1 MLNKTLK
8 SNSKN
13 ITGIIQVGANIGQE
27 IPILTK
33 HAINIYLFEPL
44 TEAFN
49 MLKENISKY
58 KNIKI
63 FKFALGEKDEMKK
76 INISNTNF
84 SASSS
89 FLKPSL
95 HLEYFPEIEFDSYE
109 EVQIKRFDSIDS
121 KFVANFL
128 ILDVQGF
135 ELNVI
140 KGFGEN
146 IKNIDF
152 IYTEVSIEE
161 LYENSVL
168 IQELDKELNKL
179 GFIRTNTKLASNKPQ
194 GDAVYKKSRFF
205 SNNQIK
211 YYKTKSKF
219 QLTKVYLF
227 FNFVKDFR
235 KIIYLIKKQIKNTI
249 NS

>member
-13 ITGIIQVGANIGQE
+13 ITGIIQVGANVGQE

-49 MLKENISKY
+49 TLKENISKY

-168 IQELDKELNKL
+168 IQELDQELNKL

-249 NS
+249 YY